1 MCSHDIGHGPEVTPA
16 GFVPHNDKQPRH
28 RLVPL
33 LTRAEGAQM
42 LFLFVTR

>member
-1 MCSHDIGHGPEVTPA
+1 MGHGSEVAPP

-33 LTRAEGAQM
+33 LTRAEGVQM
-42 LFLFVTR
+42 LFLFVAR